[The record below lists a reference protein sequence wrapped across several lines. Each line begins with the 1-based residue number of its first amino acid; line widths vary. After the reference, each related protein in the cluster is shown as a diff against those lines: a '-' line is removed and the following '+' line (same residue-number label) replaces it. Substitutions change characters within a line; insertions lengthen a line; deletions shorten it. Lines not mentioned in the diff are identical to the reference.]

1 MPKKRILK
9 EIFGNN
15 FMENKDF
22 KKELTVENFHNNRN
36 NLIII

>member
-22 KKELTVENFHNNRN
+22 KKELTGKTNKV
-36 NLIII
+36 